1 MNIEDY
7 GPNSNKY
14 KAEQEKEQKA
24 ATEKRVQKVVT
35 GLVITKKNELRKVAN
50 IFAPGDMNKVG
61 SYIVWDVVVPAIK
74 DALED
79 VVTNGIRMI
88 LRGDTSPRDRFTNRD
103 RFGYVDYSKRSNS
116 SSRSYQ
122 TSNNR
127 PRTVASYDDI
137 ILQNRGDAEY
147 VLDQMRDVLDQYK
160 IVRVADLYELI
171 GQTAPFTANRYG
183 WTNLS
188 SATVERVR
196 EGYLLKLPR
205 AMPID

>member
-14 KAEQEKEQKA
+14 KAEQEKEKA
-24 ATEKRVQKVVT
+24 ATTEKRVQKVVT
-35 GLVITKKNELRKVAN
+35 GPVITKKNELRKVAS
-50 IFAPGDMNKVG
+50 IFAPGDMNQIG
-61 SYIVWDVVVPAIK
+61 NYIVWDVVIPAIK

-103 RFGYVDYSKRSNS
+103 RFGFVDYSKRSAT
-116 SSRSYQ
+116 SRSYQ
-122 TSNNR
+122 TSDNR
-127 PRTVASYDDI
+127 SRSIPSYDDV
-137 ILQNRGDAEY
+137 ILRDRGEAEY
-147 VLDQMRDVLDQYK
+147 VLDQMRAVLDQYR
-160 IVRVADLYELI
+160 IVRVADLYDLI

-188 SATVERVR
+188 SATVERMR

>member
-14 KAEQEKEQKA
+14 KAEQNKEA
-24 ATEKRVQKVVT
+24 ASEKRVQKVVS
-35 GLVITKKNELRKVAN
+35 GPVITKKNELRKLTS
-50 IFAPGDMNKVG
+50 IFAPGDVRNVG
-61 SYIVWDVVVPAIK
+61 SYIVWDVIVPAIK

-79 VVTNGIRMI
+79 VVINGTRMI
-88 LRGDTSPRDRFTNRD
+88 LRGDTGPRDRFNSKD
-103 RFGYVDYSKRSNS
+103 RFGYVDYSKRSISKPYPS
-116 SSRSYQ
+116 SDSK
-122 TSNNR
+122 
-127 PRTVASYDDI
+127 PRAIPSYDDI
-137 ILQNRGDAEY
+137 ILRDRGEAEY
-147 VLDQMRDVLDQYK
+147 VLDQMRAVLDQYK
-160 IVRVADLYELI
+160 IVRVADLYDLV

-188 SATVERVR
+188 NATVERIR